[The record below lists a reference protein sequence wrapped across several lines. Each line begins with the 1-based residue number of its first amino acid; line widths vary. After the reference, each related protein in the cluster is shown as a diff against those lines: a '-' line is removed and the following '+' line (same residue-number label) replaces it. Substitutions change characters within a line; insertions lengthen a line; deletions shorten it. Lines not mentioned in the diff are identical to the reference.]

1 MSNLPEV
8 QEHNQLTQA
17 VNAREL
23 HAFLQNKR
31 QFSDW
36 IKQRISEYDFVENQ
50 DFVII
55 SQICETMTKSGERRA
70 ATKNEYYITLDVAK
84 ELSMVERNEQGKKAR
99 RYFIECEKRL
109 QATMPQTYI
118 EALQALLDSEK
129 QKQAL
134 LEQAQKDAPKVR
146 HYDLVAERTNL
157 MNASQVGSKVGL
169 SAVRLN
175 KYLDEFGV
183 YNKAIKRNKRTFNH
197 WFIERGLG
205 KMIQG
210 EQGYDQAVFTHT
222 GEAWVIEKLA
232 NEGVIA

>member
-1 MSNLPEV
+1 MTNLPQV
-8 QEHNQLTQA
+8 QEHYELTQA

-50 DFVII
+50 DFVSF
-55 SQICETMTKSGERRA
+55 SQNCEKPKGGRPTT
-70 ATKNEYYITLDVAK
+70 EYAITLDMAK
-84 ELSMVERNEQGKKAR
+84 ELSMVERNEQGKQAR
-99 RYFIECEKRL
+99 KYFIECEKRL
-109 QATMPQTYI
+109 HATMPQTYI

-134 LEQAQKDAPKVR
+134 LAQAQKDAPKVR

-157 MNASQVGSKVGL
+157 MNASQVGSKIGL

-183 YNKAIKRNKRTFNH
+183 YNKAVKRNKRTFNH
-197 WFIERGLG
+197 WFILRGFG

-210 EQGYDQAVFTHT
+210 EMGYDQAVFTHQ

-232 NEGVIA
+232 NEGVVA

>member
-1 MSNLPEV
+1 MTNLPQV

-23 HAFLQNKR
+23 HGFLKSR
-31 QFSDW
+31 QDFSTW
-36 IKQRISEYDFVENQ
+36 IKNRIADYDFVENQ
-50 DFVII
+50 DFVRFHKKM
-55 SQICETMTKSGERRA
+55 EA
-70 ATKNEYYITLDVAK
+70 NNATLIEYAITLDMAK
-84 ELSMVERNEQGKKAR
+84 ELSMVERNEQGKQAR
-99 RYFIECEKRL
+99 KYFIECEKRL
-109 QATMPQTYI
+109 HATMPQTYI
-118 EALQALLDSEK
+118 EALQ
-129 QKQAL
+129 
-134 LEQAQKDAPKVR
+134 VR

-157 MNASQVGSKVGL
+157 MNASQVGSKIGI
-169 SAVRLN
+169 SAFRIN

-183 YNKAIKRNKRTFNH
+183 YNKAVKRNKRTFNH

-210 EQGYDQAVFTHT
+210 EMGYDQAVFTHQ

>member
-1 MSNLPEV
+1 MTNLPQV
-8 QEHNQLTQA
+8 QEYNQLTQA

-50 DFVII
+50 DFVSF
-55 SQICETMTKSGERRA
+55 SQNCEKPKGGRPTT
-70 ATKNEYYITLDVAK
+70 EYAITLDMAK
-84 ELSMVERNEQGKKAR
+84 ELSMVERNEQGKQAR
-99 RYFIECEKRL
+99 KYFIECEKHL
-109 QATMPQTYI
+109 HATMPQTYI

-134 LEQAQKDAPKVR
+134 LTQVQKDAPKVR

-157 MNASQVGSKVGL
+157 MNASQVGSKIGI
-169 SAVRLN
+169 SAFRIN

-183 YNKAIKRNKRTFNH
+183 YNKAVKRNKRTFNH

-210 EQGYDQAVFTHT
+210 EMGYDQAVFTHQ

>member
-1 MSNLPEV
+1 MTNLPQV
-8 QEHNQLTQA
+8 QEYNQLTQA

-50 DFVII
+50 DFVSF
-55 SQICETMTKSGERRA
+55 SQNCEKPKGGRPTT
-70 ATKNEYYITLDVAK
+70 EYAITLDMAK
-84 ELSMVERNEQGKKAR
+84 ELSMVERNEQGKQAR
-99 RYFIECEKRL
+99 KYFIECEKRL
-109 QATMPQTYI
+109 HATMPQTYI

-134 LEQAQKDAPKVR
+134 LAQAQKDAPKVR

-157 MNASQVGSKVGL
+157 MNASQVGSKIGL

-183 YNKAIKRNKRTFNH
+183 YNKAVKRNKRTFNH

-210 EQGYDQAVFTHT
+210 EMGYDQAVFTHQ

>member
-1 MSNLPEV
+1 MTNLP
-8 QEHNQLTQA
+8 QIQPHNELVQA

-23 HAFLQNKR
+23 HAFLQSR
-31 QFSDW
+31 QDFSTW
-36 IKQRISEYDFVENQ
+36 IKNRIADYDFVENQ
-50 DFVII
+50 DFVVFHKNMENPQGGRPSIEYAI
-55 SQICETMTKSGERRA
+55 S
-70 ATKNEYYITLDVAK
+70 LDMAK
-84 ELSMVERNEQGKKAR
+84 ELSMVERNEQGKQAR

-118 EALQALLDSEK
+118 EALQALIDSEK

-157 MNASQVGSKVGL
+157 VNASQVGSKIGL

-175 KYLDEFGV
+175 KYLDDFGV
-183 YNKAIKRNKRTFNH
+183 YNKSVKRNARTFNL
-197 WFIERGLG
+197 WFIAKGLG
-205 KMIQG
+205 EMKQS
-210 EQGYDQAVFTHT
+210 EAGYDQALFTHK

-232 NEGVIA
+232 NEGVVA